1 MLWRCGFVPVAMAVV
16 FRGLGAGVT
25 PRDGRCGMPGIV
37 VPGAAAGSACG
48 CPRVRPS
55 VADMDPVCSLRR
67 PPVRSFGPRRRIALH
82 GPAAVVLP
90 SDRRGIMPG
99 LVVLGAFAS
108 FRLASRTAGVGLL
121 VGVAV
126 LSEWLTIGGPLLSC
140 AAALG
145 VSAGLAAGVRD
156 QGWITGCSVSGGGI
170 DFESG

>member
-37 VPGAAAGSACG
+37 VPGAAAGFRLRLSARAPFSCRHG
-48 CPRVRPS
+48 PGVL
-55 VADMDPVCSLRR
+55 VAPTT
-67 PPVRSFGPRRRIALH
+67 VRSFGPRRRIALH

-126 LSEWLTIGGPLLSC
+126 LSGWLTIGAP
-140 AAALG
+140 ALIVRG
-145 VSAGLAAGVRD
+145 GAGRVCWPSGRSAG
-156 QGWITGCSVSGGGI
+156 SGL
-170 DFESG
+170 DNRLQCLRRWD